1 MDATLPLIPFI
12 IPMQTSDNNKRIA
25 KNTLLLYVRML
36 FTMAV
41 SLFTSRVI
49 LNTLGVEDYGTY
61 NVVGGIVTM
70 FSVLSGS
77 LSASISRFITFEL
90 GRGNIQRL
98 KTVFSTGVNIQLG
111 MSLFI
116 VLIAEVVGVW
126 FLNAKMNIP
135 SDRLVAANW
144 VFQCAILTFV
154 LNLLSVPYNA
164 AIIAHEKMSVF
175 AYISVVEVT
184 LKLIIVYMLTISP
197 FDRLKTYAVLLL
209 CVGAI
214 IRFIYGYYCK
224 RHFEE
229 CTYHFI
235 LDKPVLKEMTG
246 FAGWNFLGNGAY
258 MLNTQGVNIL
268 MNLYFG
274 VAVNAA
280 RGVATQVDAALKQ
293 FVNNFTTAVNPQI
306 TKSYAQGDLEYMHKL
321 VCRSAKFSAFL
332 MMFFAVPI
340 ILETNTILTIWLKT
354 VPDYAVIFL
363 QWIIISSFMDT
374 VLANSLVTSMFA
386 TGKIKRYQIIVT
398 TVGCLVFPLSWIA
411 FKLGFEPQVGYILYF
426 IIYTILLFVRLYLLK
441 DMVKLPVMMYV
452 REVLLKVILVM
463 CISFVL
469 PMALRLSMQEGWLR
483 LITIC
488 AIGTIITALV
498 EFRIG
503 LTTNER
509 LFVTEKLKKIKIIQE
524 LKSKY
529 LKMKDLLTISGG
541 GKNRSLP
548 LHFLCFL
555 FVLQQASV

>member
-1 MDATLPLIPFI
+1 MSN
-12 IPMQTSDNNKRIA
+12 QTSDNNKRIA

-49 LNTLGVEDYGTY
+49 LNTLGVEDYGIN

-77 LSASISRFITFEL
+77 LSSSISRFITFEL
-90 GRGNIQRL
+90 GKGNIERL
-98 KTVFSTGVNIQLG
+98 KTIFSTGINIQLG
-111 MSLFI
+111 MS
-116 VLIAEVVGVW
+116 VLIIIIAEAVGIW
-126 FLNAKMNIP
+126 FLNTKMNIP
-135 SDRLVAANW
+135 TDRMVAANW

-164 AIIAHEKMSVF
+164 AIIAHEKMSAF
-175 AYISVVEVT
+175 AYISVVEVS
-184 LKLIIVYMLTISP
+184 LKLIIVYMLMISP
-197 FDRLKTYAVLLL
+197 FDRLETYAVLLL
-209 CVGAI
+209 LVGTV

-229 CTYHFI
+229 CTYHFVF
-235 LDKPVLKEMTG
+235 DKPVLKEMTG

-280 RGVATQVDAALKQ
+280 RGIATQVDAALKQ

-306 TKSYAQGDLEYMHKL
+306 TKSYAQGDLDYMHKL

-441 DMVKLPVMMYV
+441 DMVKLPVMMYI
-452 REVLLKVILVM
+452 REVLYKLAPIIVVGFAIPGILILTM
-463 CISFVL
+463 D
-469 PMALRLSMQEGWLR
+469 AGWLR
-483 LITIC
+483 LILVC
-488 AIGTIITALV
+488 LLSVLVTAAS
-498 EFRIG
+498 EYFIG
-503 LTTNER
+503 LSNKEKN
-509 LFVTEKLKKIKIIQE
+509 FVAEKIKLVI
-524 LKSKY
+524 
-529 LKMKDLLTISGG
+529 
-541 GKNRSLP
+541 GKIKK
-548 LHFLCFL
+548 
-555 FVLQQASV
+555 

>member
-1 MDATLPLIPFI
+1 MSN
-12 IPMQTSDNNKRIA
+12 QTSDNNKRIA

-49 LNTLGVEDYGTY
+49 LNTLGVEDYGIN

-77 LSASISRFITFEL
+77 LSSSISRFITFEL
-90 GRGNIQRL
+90 GKGNIERL
-98 KTVFSTGVNIQLG
+98 KTIFSTGVNIQLG
-111 MSLFI
+111 MS
-116 VLIAEVVGVW
+116 VLIIIIAEAVGIW
-126 FLNAKMNIP
+126 FLNTKMNIP
-135 SDRLVAANW
+135 TDRMVAANW

-164 AIIAHEKMSVF
+164 AIIAHEKMSAF

-184 LKLIIVYMLTISP
+184 LKLIIVYMLMISP
-197 FDRLKTYAVLLL
+197 FDRLETYAVLLL
-209 CVGAI
+209 LVGAV

-229 CTYHFI
+229 CTYHFVF
-235 LDKPVLKEMTG
+235 DKPVLKEMTG

-280 RGVATQVDAALKQ
+280 RGIATQVDAALKQ

-306 TKSYAQGDLEYMHKL
+306 TKSYAQGDLDYMHKL

-340 ILETNTILTIWLKT
+340 ILETNTILTIWLKM

-441 DMVKLPVMMYV
+441 DMVKLPVMMYI
-452 REVLLKVILVM
+452 REVLYKLAPIIVVGFSIPGILILTM
-463 CISFVL
+463 D
-469 PMALRLSMQEGWLR
+469 AGWLR
-483 LITIC
+483 LILVC
-488 AIGTIITALV
+488 LLSVLVTAAS
-498 EFRIG
+498 EYFIG
-503 LTTNER
+503 LSNKEKN
-509 LFVTEKLKKIKIIQE
+509 FVAEKIKLVI
-524 LKSKY
+524 
-529 LKMKDLLTISGG
+529 
-541 GKNRSLP
+541 GKIKK
-548 LHFLCFL
+548 
-555 FVLQQASV
+555 

>member
-1 MDATLPLIPFI
+1 MSN
-12 IPMQTSDNNKRIA
+12 QSSDNNTRIA

-49 LNTLGVEDYGTY
+49 LNTLGVEDYGIN

-90 GRGNIQRL
+90 GKGNLQRL
-98 KTVFSTGVNIQLG
+98 KTIFSTGVNIQLG
-111 MSLFI
+111 MSIL
-116 VLIAEVVGVW
+116 VVVVAEAVGIW
-126 FLNAKMNIP
+126 FLNTKMNIP
-135 SDRLVAANW
+135 AERMNAANW

-164 AIIAHEKMSVF
+164 AIIAHEKMSAF
-175 AYISVVEVT
+175 AYISVVEVS
-184 LKLIIVYMLTISP
+184 LKLIIVYMLMISP
-197 FDRLKTYAVLLL
+197 FDRLETYAVLLL
-209 CVGAI
+209 LVGAV

-229 CTYHFI
+229 CTYHFVI
-235 LDKPVLKEMTG
+235 DKPVLKEMTG

-274 VAVNAA
+274 VAANAA
-280 RGVATQVDAALKQ
+280 RGVATQVDATLKQ

-306 TKSYAQGDLEYMHKL
+306 TKSYAQGDLDYMHKL

-340 ILETNTILTIWLKT
+340 ILETNTILTIWLKM

-363 QWIIISSFMDT
+363 QWIIISSFVDT

-386 TGKIKRYQIIVT
+386 TGNIKRYQVIVT
-398 TVGCLVFPLSWIA
+398 TVGCLVFPFSWIA
-411 FKLGFEPQVGYILYF
+411 FKLGYPPEISYILYF
-426 IIYTILLFVRLYLLK
+426 VIYTILLGVRLYLLK

-452 REVLLKVILVM
+452 RDVLYRVLPVIG
-463 CISFVL
+463 ISFIS
-469 PMALRLSMQEGWLR
+469 PMIIRFSMQEGWKR
-483 LITIC
+483 LVLLSVVSTIVT
-488 AIGTIITALV
+488 AIV
-498 EFRIG
+498 EFQIG
-503 LTTNER
+503 LTKNER
-509 LFVTEKLKKIKIIQE
+509 KFIIDRINNNYLVTIIKIKFVNMK
-524 LKSKY
+524 KS
-529 LKMKDLLTISGG
+529 LNRGG
-541 GKNRSLP
+541 VNLNRSFQYSSAFCLTYNKQV
-548 LHFLCFL
+548 FNNK
-555 FVLQQASV
+555 QEAWR

>member
-1 MDATLPLIPFI
+1 MSN
-12 IPMQTSDNNKRIA
+12 QTSDNNKRIA

-49 LNTLGVEDYGTY
+49 LNALGVEDYGIN

-77 LSASISRFITFEL
+77 LSSSISRFITFEL
-90 GRGNIQRL
+90 GKGNIERL
-98 KTVFSTGVNIQLG
+98 KTIFSTGVNIQLG
-111 MSLFI
+111 MS
-116 VLIAEVVGVW
+116 VLIIIIAEAVGIW
-126 FLNAKMNIP
+126 FLNTKMNIP
-135 SDRLVAANW
+135 TDRMIAANW

-164 AIIAHEKMSVF
+164 AIIAHEKMSAF
-175 AYISVVEVT
+175 AYISVVEVS
-184 LKLIIVYMLTISP
+184 LKLIIVYMLMISP
-197 FDRLKTYAVLLL
+197 FDRLETYAVLLL
-209 CVGAI
+209 LVGAV

-229 CTYHFI
+229 CTYHFVF
-235 LDKPVLKEMTG
+235 DKPVLKEMTG

-280 RGVATQVDAALKQ
+280 RGIATQVDAALKQ

-306 TKSYAQGDLEYMHKL
+306 TKSYAQGDLDYMHKL

-441 DMVKLPVMMYV
+441 DMVKLPVMMYI
-452 REVLLKVILVM
+452 REVLYKLAPIIVVGFSIPGILILTM
-463 CISFVL
+463 D
-469 PMALRLSMQEGWLR
+469 AGWLR
-483 LITIC
+483 LILVC
-488 AIGTIITALV
+488 LLSVLVTAAS
-498 EFRIG
+498 EYFIG
-503 LTTNER
+503 LSNKEKN
-509 LFVTEKLKKIKIIQE
+509 FVAEKIKLVI
-524 LKSKY
+524 
-529 LKMKDLLTISGG
+529 
-541 GKNRSLP
+541 GKIKK
-548 LHFLCFL
+548 
-555 FVLQQASV
+555 

>member
-1 MDATLPLIPFI
+1 MSN
-12 IPMQTSDNNKRIA
+12 QTSDNNKRIA

-49 LNTLGVEDYGTY
+49 LNTLGVEDYGIN

-77 LSASISRFITFEL
+77 LSSSISRFITFEL
-90 GRGNIQRL
+90 GKGNIERL
-98 KTVFSTGVNIQLG
+98 KTIFSTGVNIQLG
-111 MSLFI
+111 MS
-116 VLIAEVVGVW
+116 VLIIIIAEAVGIW
-126 FLNAKMNIP
+126 FLNTKMNIP
-135 SDRLVAANW
+135 TDRMVAANW

-164 AIIAHEKMSVF
+164 AIIAHEKMSAF

-209 CVGAI
+209 CVGAV

-229 CTYHFI
+229 CTYHFVF
-235 LDKPVLKEMTG
+235 DKPVLKEMTG

-280 RGVATQVDAALKQ
+280 RGIATQVDAALKQ

-306 TKSYAQGDLEYMHKL
+306 TKSYAQGDLDYMHKL

-441 DMVKLPVMMYV
+441 DMVKLPVMMYI
-452 REVLLKVILVM
+452 REVLYKLAPIIVVGFSIPGILILTM
-463 CISFVL
+463 D
-469 PMALRLSMQEGWLR
+469 AGWLR
-483 LITIC
+483 LILVC
-488 AIGTIITALV
+488 LLSVLVTAAS
-498 EFRIG
+498 EYFIG
-503 LTTNER
+503 LSNKEKN
-509 LFVTEKLKKIKIIQE
+509 FVAEKIKLVI
-524 LKSKY
+524 
-529 LKMKDLLTISGG
+529 
-541 GKNRSLP
+541 GKIKK
-548 LHFLCFL
+548 
-555 FVLQQASV
+555 

>member
-1 MDATLPLIPFI
+1 MSN
-12 IPMQTSDNNKRIA
+12 QTSDNNKRIA

-49 LNTLGVEDYGTY
+49 LNTLGVEDYGIN

-77 LSASISRFITFEL
+77 LSSSISRFITFEL
-90 GRGNIQRL
+90 GKGNIERL
-98 KTVFSTGVNIQLG
+98 KTIFSTGVNIQLG
-111 MSLFI
+111 MS
-116 VLIAEVVGVW
+116 VLIIIIAEAVGIW

-135 SDRLVAANW
+135 ADRMVAANW

-164 AIIAHEKMSVF
+164 AIIAHEKMSAF
-175 AYISVVEVT
+175 AYISVLEVT

-209 CVGAI
+209 CVGAV

-229 CTYHFI
+229 CTYHLVF
-235 LDKPVLKEMTG
+235 DKPVLKEMTG
-246 FAGWNFLGNGAY
+246 FAGWNFLGNGSY

-280 RGVATQVDAALKQ
+280 RGIATQVDAALKQ

-306 TKSYAQGDLEYMHKL
+306 TKSYAQGDLDYMHKL

-332 MMFFAVPI
+332 MLFFAIPI
-340 ILETNTILTIWLKT
+340 LLETQSILTIWLKT
-354 VPDYAVIFL
+354 VPEYAAIFL
-363 QWIIISSFMDT
+363 QLIIISSFVDT

-386 TGKIKRYQIIVT
+386 TGNIKRYQIIVT
-398 TVGCLVFPLSWIA
+398 TIGCLVFPFSWIA
-411 FKLGFEPQVGYILYF
+411 FQLGFQPEIAYVLYF
-426 IIYTILLFVRLYLLK
+426 IIYTVLLGVRLYLLK
-441 DMVKLPVMMYV
+441 DMVKLPIMMYV
-452 REVLLKVILVM
+452 REVLYR
-463 CISFVL
+463 VL
-469 PMALRLSMQEGWLR
+469 PVMIICFIIPMMIRYSMQEGWMR
-483 LITIC
+483 LILLCLVSTIV
-488 AIGTIITALV
+488 TAVV
-498 EFRIG
+498 EYSIG
-503 LTTNER
+503 LTKNER
-509 LFVTEKLKKIKIIQE
+509 KFIVGKINNKNINNNI
-524 LKSKY
+524 KDKY
-529 LKMKDLLTISGG
+529 LKMKELLTKMGG
-541 GKNRSLP
+541 VKTDNFYQYP
-548 LHFLCFL
+548 CAFCLCYNKQ
-555 FVLQQASV
+555 VINNKQEAWR

>member
-1 MDATLPLIPFI
+1 MSN
-12 IPMQTSDNNKRIA
+12 QTSDNNKRIA

-49 LNTLGVEDYGTY
+49 LNTLGVEDYGIN

-77 LSASISRFITFEL
+77 LSSSISRFITFEL
-90 GRGNIQRL
+90 GKGNIERL
-98 KTVFSTGVNIQLG
+98 KTIFSTGVNIQLG
-111 MSLFI
+111 MS
-116 VLIAEVVGVW
+116 VLIIIIAEAVGIW
-126 FLNAKMNIP
+126 FLNTKMNIP
-135 SDRLVAANW
+135 TDRMVAANW

-164 AIIAHEKMSVF
+164 AIIAHEKMSAF
-175 AYISVVEVT
+175 AYISVVEVS
-184 LKLIIVYMLTISP
+184 LKLIIVYMLMISP
-197 FDRLKTYAVLLL
+197 FDRLETYAVLLL
-209 CVGAI
+209 LVGAV

-229 CTYHFI
+229 CTYHFVF
-235 LDKPVLKEMTG
+235 DKPVLKEMTG

-280 RGVATQVDAALKQ
+280 RGIATQVDAALKQ

-306 TKSYAQGDLEYMHKL
+306 TKSYAQGDLDYMHKL

-374 VLANSLVTSMFA
+374 VWANSLVTSMFA

-441 DMVKLPVMMYV
+441 DMVKLPVMMYI
-452 REVLLKVILVM
+452 REVLYKLAPIIVVGFAIPGILILTM
-463 CISFVL
+463 D
-469 PMALRLSMQEGWLR
+469 AGWLR
-483 LITIC
+483 LILVC
-488 AIGTIITALV
+488 LLSVLVTAAS
-498 EFRIG
+498 EYFIG
-503 LTTNER
+503 LSNKEKN
-509 LFVTEKLKKIKIIQE
+509 FVAEKIKLVIGKI
-524 LKSKY
+524 KSKWE
-529 LKMKDLLTISGG
+529 
-541 GKNRSLP
+541 
-548 LHFLCFL
+548 
-555 FVLQQASV
+555 

>member
-1 MDATLPLIPFI
+1 MSN
-12 IPMQTSDNNKRIA
+12 QTSDNNKRIA

-49 LNTLGVEDYGTY
+49 LNTLGVEDYGIN

-77 LSASISRFITFEL
+77 LSSSISRFITFEL
-90 GRGNIQRL
+90 GKGNIERL
-98 KTVFSTGVNIQLG
+98 KTIFSTGVNIQLG
-111 MSLFI
+111 MS
-116 VLIAEVVGVW
+116 VLIIIIAEAVGIW
-126 FLNAKMNIP
+126 FLNTKMNIP
-135 SDRLVAANW
+135 TDRMVAANW

-164 AIIAHEKMSVF
+164 AIIAHEKMSAF
-175 AYISVVEVT
+175 AYISVVEVS
-184 LKLIIVYMLTISP
+184 LKLIIVYMLMISP
-197 FDRLKTYAVLLL
+197 FDRLETYAVLLL
-209 CVGAI
+209 LVGAV

-229 CTYHFI
+229 CTYHFVF
-235 LDKPVLKEMTG
+235 DKPVLKEMTG

-280 RGVATQVDAALKQ
+280 RGIATQVDAALKQ

-306 TKSYAQGDLEYMHKL
+306 TKSYAQGDLDYMHKL

-441 DMVKLPVMMYV
+441 DMVKLPVMMYI
-452 REVLLKVILVM
+452 REVLYKLAPIIVVDFAIPGILILTM
-463 CISFVL
+463 D
-469 PMALRLSMQEGWLR
+469 AGWLR
-483 LITIC
+483 LILVC
-488 AIGTIITALV
+488 LLSVLVTAAS
-498 EFRIG
+498 EYFIG
-503 LTTNER
+503 LSNKEKN
-509 LFVTEKLKKIKIIQE
+509 FVAEKIKLVIGKI
-524 LKSKY
+524 KSKWE
-529 LKMKDLLTISGG
+529 
-541 GKNRSLP
+541 
-548 LHFLCFL
+548 
-555 FVLQQASV
+555 

>member
-1 MDATLPLIPFI
+1 MSN
-12 IPMQTSDNNKRIA
+12 QTSDNNKRIA

-49 LNTLGVEDYGTY
+49 LNTLGVEDYGIN

-77 LSASISRFITFEL
+77 LSSSISRFITFEL
-90 GRGNIQRL
+90 GKGNIERL
-98 KTVFSTGVNIQLG
+98 KTIFSTGINIQLG
-111 MSLFI
+111 MS
-116 VLIAEVVGVW
+116 VLIIIIAEAVGIW
-126 FLNAKMNIP
+126 FLNTKMNIP
-135 SDRLVAANW
+135 TDRMVAANW

-164 AIIAHEKMSVF
+164 AIIAHEKMSAF

-209 CVGAI
+209 LVGAI
-214 IRFIYGYYCK
+214 IRFIYGYYCE

-306 TKSYAQGDLEYMHKL
+306 TKSYAQGDLDYMHKL

-452 REVLLKVILVM
+452 REVLYKLVPVIVVGFAIPGILILTM
-463 CISFVL
+463 D
-469 PMALRLSMQEGWLR
+469 AGWLR
-483 LITIC
+483 LILVC
-488 AIGTIITALV
+488 LLSVLVTAAS
-498 EFRIG
+498 EYFIG
-503 LTTNER
+503 LSNKEKN
-509 LFVTEKLKKIKIIQE
+509 FVAEKIKLVIGKI
-524 LKSKY
+524 KSKW
-529 LKMKDLLTISGG
+529 K
-541 GKNRSLP
+541 
-548 LHFLCFL
+548 
-555 FVLQQASV
+555 

>member
-1 MDATLPLIPFI
+1 MSN
-12 IPMQTSDNNKRIA
+12 QTSDNNKRIA

-49 LNTLGVEDYGTY
+49 LNTLGVEDYGIN

-77 LSASISRFITFEL
+77 LSSSISRFITFEL
-90 GRGNIQRL
+90 GKGNIERL
-98 KTVFSTGVNIQLG
+98 KTIFSTGVNIQLG
-111 MSLFI
+111 MS
-116 VLIAEVVGVW
+116 VLIIIIAEAVGIW

-135 SDRLVAANW
+135 ADRMVAANW

-164 AIIAHEKMSVF
+164 AIIAHEKMSAF
-175 AYISVVEVT
+175 AYISVVEVS
-184 LKLIIVYMLTISP
+184 LKLIIVYMLMISP
-197 FDRLKTYAVLLL
+197 FDRLETYAVLLL
-209 CVGAI
+209 LVGAV

-229 CTYHFI
+229 CTYHFVF
-235 LDKPVLKEMTG
+235 DKPVLKEMTG

-280 RGVATQVDAALKQ
+280 RGIATQVDAALKQ

-306 TKSYAQGDLEYMHKL
+306 TKSYAQGDLDYMHKL

-441 DMVKLPVMMYV
+441 DMVKLPVMMYI
-452 REVLLKVILVM
+452 REVLYKLAPIIVVGFSIPGILILTM
-463 CISFVL
+463 D
-469 PMALRLSMQEGWLR
+469 AGWLR
-483 LITIC
+483 LILVC
-488 AIGTIITALV
+488 LLSVLVTAAS
-498 EFRIG
+498 EYFIG
-503 LTTNER
+503 LSNKEKN
-509 LFVTEKLKKIKIIQE
+509 FVAEKIKLVI
-524 LKSKY
+524 
-529 LKMKDLLTISGG
+529 
-541 GKNRSLP
+541 GKIKK
-548 LHFLCFL
+548 
-555 FVLQQASV
+555 

>member
-1 MDATLPLIPFI
+1 MSN
-12 IPMQTSDNNKRIA
+12 QTSDNNKRIA

-49 LNTLGVEDYGTY
+49 LNTLGVEDYGIN

-77 LSASISRFITFEL
+77 LSSSISRFITFEL
-90 GRGNIQRL
+90 GKGNIERL
-98 KTVFSTGVNIQLG
+98 KTIFSTGVNIQLG
-111 MSLFI
+111 MS
-116 VLIAEVVGVW
+116 VLIIIIAEAVGIW
-126 FLNAKMNIP
+126 FLNTKMNIP
-135 SDRLVAANW
+135 TDRMVAANW

-164 AIIAHEKMSVF
+164 AIIAHEKMSAF
-175 AYISVVEVT
+175 AYISVVEVS
-184 LKLIIVYMLTISP
+184 LKLIIVYMLMISP
-197 FDRLKTYAVLLL
+197 FDRLETYAVLLL
-209 CVGAI
+209 LVGAV

-229 CTYHFI
+229 CTYHFVF
-235 LDKPVLKEMTG
+235 DKPVLKEMTG

-280 RGVATQVDAALKQ
+280 RGIATQVDAALKQ

-306 TKSYAQGDLEYMHKL
+306 TKSYAQGDLDYMHKL

-374 VLANSLVTSMFA
+374 ILANSLVTSMFA

-452 REVLLKVILVM
+452 REVLYKLVPVIVVGFAIPGILILTM
-463 CISFVL
+463 D
-469 PMALRLSMQEGWLR
+469 AGWLR
-483 LITIC
+483 LILVC
-488 AIGTIITALV
+488 LLSVLVTAAS
-498 EFRIG
+498 EYFIG
-503 LTTNER
+503 LSNKEKD
-509 LFVTEKLKKIKIIQE
+509 FVAEKIKLVI
-524 LKSKY
+524 
-529 LKMKDLLTISGG
+529 
-541 GKNRSLP
+541 GKIKK
-548 LHFLCFL
+548 
-555 FVLQQASV
+555 

>member
-1 MDATLPLIPFI
+1 MSN
-12 IPMQTSDNNKRIA
+12 QTSDNNKRIA

-49 LNTLGVEDYGTY
+49 LNTLGVEDYGIN

-77 LSASISRFITFEL
+77 LSSSISRFITFEL
-90 GRGNIQRL
+90 GKGNIERL
-98 KTVFSTGVNIQLG
+98 KTIFSTGVNIQLG
-111 MSLFI
+111 MS
-116 VLIAEVVGVW
+116 VLIIIIAEAVGIW

-135 SDRLVAANW
+135 TDRMVAANW

-164 AIIAHEKMSVF
+164 AIIAHEKMSAF

-184 LKLIIVYMLTISP
+184 LKLIIVYMLMISP
-197 FDRLKTYAVLLL
+197 FDRLETYAVLLL
-209 CVGAI
+209 LVGAV

-229 CTYHFI
+229 CTYHFVF
-235 LDKPVLKEMTG
+235 DKPVLKEMTG

-280 RGVATQVDAALKQ
+280 RGIATQVDAALKQ

-306 TKSYAQGDLEYMHKL
+306 TKSYAQGDLDYMHKL

-441 DMVKLPVMMYV
+441 DMVKLPVMMYI
-452 REVLLKVILVM
+452 REVLYKLAPIIVVGFAIPGILILTM
-463 CISFVL
+463 D
-469 PMALRLSMQEGWLR
+469 AGWLR
-483 LITIC
+483 LILVC
-488 AIGTIITALV
+488 LLSVLVTAAS
-498 EFRIG
+498 EYFIG
-503 LTTNER
+503 LSNKEKN
-509 LFVTEKLKKIKIIQE
+509 FVAEKIKLVIGKI
-524 LKSKY
+524 KSKWE
-529 LKMKDLLTISGG
+529 
-541 GKNRSLP
+541 
-548 LHFLCFL
+548 
-555 FVLQQASV
+555 

>member
-1 MDATLPLIPFI
+1 MSN
-12 IPMQTSDNNKRIA
+12 QTSDNNKRIA

-49 LNTLGVEDYGTY
+49 LNTLGVEDYGIN

-77 LSASISRFITFEL
+77 LSSSISRFITFEL
-90 GRGNIQRL
+90 GKGNIERL
-98 KTVFSTGVNIQLG
+98 KTIFSTGINIQLG
-111 MSLFI
+111 MS
-116 VLIAEVVGVW
+116 VLIIIIAEAVGIW
-126 FLNAKMNIP
+126 FLNTKMNIP
-135 SDRLVAANW
+135 TDRMVAANW

-164 AIIAHEKMSVF
+164 AIIAHEKMSAF
-175 AYISVVEVT
+175 AYISVVEVS
-184 LKLIIVYMLTISP
+184 LKLIIVYMLMISP
-197 FDRLKTYAVLLL
+197 FDRLETYAVLLL
-209 CVGAI
+209 LVGAV

-229 CTYHFI
+229 CTYHFVF
-235 LDKPVLKEMTG
+235 DKPVLKEMTG

-280 RGVATQVDAALKQ
+280 RGIATQVDAALKQ

-306 TKSYAQGDLEYMHKL
+306 TKSYAQGDLDYMHKL

-441 DMVKLPVMMYV
+441 DMVKLPVMMYI
-452 REVLLKVILVM
+452 REVLYKLAPIIVVGFAIPGILILTM
-463 CISFVL
+463 D
-469 PMALRLSMQEGWLR
+469 AGWLR
-483 LITIC
+483 LI
-488 AIGTIITALV
+488 LV
-498 EFRIG
+498 CLLSVLVTSASEYFIG
-503 LTTNER
+503 LSNKEKN
-509 LFVTEKLKKIKIIQE
+509 FVAEKIKLVIGKI
-524 LKSKY
+524 KSKWE
-529 LKMKDLLTISGG
+529 
-541 GKNRSLP
+541 
-548 LHFLCFL
+548 
-555 FVLQQASV
+555 